1 MCEMDALSVSDV
13 AEMARSMT
21 AEKIASYYTGKGIPV
36 EVVTD
41 GIYEVGLRSEGRTI
55 FVPALQPKRVPSVN
69 TPK

>member
-13 AEMARSMT
+13 AAMAHSMT
-21 AEKIASYYTGKGIPV
+21 AEGIASYYTGKGIPV

-55 FVPALQPKRVPSVN
+55 FVPELQPKRISSGN
-69 TPK
+69 DT